1 MEKPFLAGA
10 NSLWYRLMNLHRTR
24 CFARHLWQVA
34 GVLFLAQLFLAFAGT
49 PSALRDWLNGTACY
63 PRETPRYVIVL
74 SGGGIPSGSSLIR
87 AYYAAQ
93 FGQGLTGTTFVVAM
107 PADQDPD
114 HSSVGRFRDELV
126 LRGIPAGHVIMETH
140 GRNTYQQAGNIR
152 QLLGAAAVHAPT
164 LVVTSGFHVRRAML
178 CFRKQGFDRVAG
190 LDAASIDAEAYPG
203 WLAFLRYRFWGNLS
217 AHIAILRELLAIF
230 SYKLCG
236 LA

>member
-1 MEKPFLAGA
+1 
-10 NSLWYRLMNLHRTR
+10 MNLHWTRTLGR
-24 CFARHLWQVA
+24 RLWQVA
-34 GVLFLAQLFLAFAGT
+34 GALFLAQLLLALTGT
-49 PSALRDWLNGTACY
+49 PPGLRDWLNGTACY

-107 PADQDPD
+107 PTDQDPER
-114 HSSVGRFRDELV
+114 SSVGRFRDELV
-126 LRGIPAGHVIMETH
+126 LRGIPANRVLLETH

-152 QLLGAAAVHAPT
+152 QLVGAAAVHEPI

-203 WLAFLRYRFWGNLS
+203 WFAYLRYVFWGNLS
-217 AHIAILRELLAIF
+217 AHITIIRELSAIF
-230 SYKLCG
+230 GYKLAG